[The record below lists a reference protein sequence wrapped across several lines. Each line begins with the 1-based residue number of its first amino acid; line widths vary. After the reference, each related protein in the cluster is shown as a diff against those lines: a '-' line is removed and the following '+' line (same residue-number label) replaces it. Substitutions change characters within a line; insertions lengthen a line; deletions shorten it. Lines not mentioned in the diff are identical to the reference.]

1 MGMVGIKRRQ
11 IDSFYK
17 AVAEEMGIPEEEVKR
32 VMDYKLSI
40 AAKELKENKFGVRMG
55 SSIYIFASIRKAYL
69 TYKRLTEELASKW
82 DVMSPK
88 QKRFHEE
95 KIESLKTFMLK
106 HGVTENEL

>member
-1 MGMVGIKRRQ
+1 MGMIGIRRKQ

-17 AVAEEMGIPEEEVKR
+17 PVAEEMGIPEEEVKR
-32 VMDYKLSI
+32 VMDYKLNT
-40 AAKELKENKFGVRMG
+40 AAQTLKENKFGVRFG

-69 TYKRLTEELASKW
+69 TYKRLTEELASRW
-82 DVMSPK
+82 DTMSPK
-88 QKRFHEE
+88 EKRFYEE